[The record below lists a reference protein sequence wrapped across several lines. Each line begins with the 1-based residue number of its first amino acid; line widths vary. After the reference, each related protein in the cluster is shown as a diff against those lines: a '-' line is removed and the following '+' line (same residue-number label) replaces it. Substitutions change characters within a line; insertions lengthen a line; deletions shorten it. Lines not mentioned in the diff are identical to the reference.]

1 MLVWRNENERM
12 KTHLIWN
19 VELELRDS
27 GRHFGRLPSAR
38 GCFLVLVEIGFAS
51 HLRRVIPLRGSA
63 NAVVVSFSVTS
74 LLLHDVLRRISH
86 LLFLVRGC

>member
-1 MLVWRNENERM
+1 M

-19 VELELRDS
+19 VELELS
-27 GRHFGRLPSAR
+27 SFGPVLWVPVLGL

-63 NAVVVSFSVTS
+63 TAVVVSFSVTS

-86 LLFLVRGC
+86 LLFLVHRC